1 MSHEQI
7 SAGLLLQYLEGL
19 AAALHVEVRYESLAD
34 EEVSI
39 RSGGCLFLG
48 HRLILIDSAQ
58 PLNERARI
66 LARELSRYD
75 LEGLYLLPQVRAFIA
90 LQLDPREKNRPQR

>member
-1 MSHEQI
+1 MSRDQI
-7 SAGLLLQYLEGL
+7 SPGLLLQYLEGL
-19 AAALHVEVRYESLAD
+19 AVALNIEVRYESLAD
-34 EEVSI
+34 EEISI
-39 RSGGCLFLG
+39 RSGGCLLLG
-48 HRLILIDSAQ
+48 HRLILIDTSK

-75 LEGLYLLPQVRAFIA
+75 LEGLYLLPQVRDFIA